1 MTVVISFFFLKQKF
15 GKNHMAG
22 VSSCLL
28 GCALIITGDV
38 LLKGI
43 GGILFIFDDF
53 KKSDS
58 F

>member
-1 MTVVISFFFLKQKF
+1 
-15 GKNHMAG
+15 MAG

-43 GGILFIFDDF
+43 GGILFIVDDL
-53 KKSDS
+53 KKLNS

>member
-1 MTVVISFFFLKQKF
+1 
-15 GKNHMAG
+15 MAG

-43 GGILFIFDDF
+43 GGILLMIFDDF
-53 KKSDS
+53 KKLDS